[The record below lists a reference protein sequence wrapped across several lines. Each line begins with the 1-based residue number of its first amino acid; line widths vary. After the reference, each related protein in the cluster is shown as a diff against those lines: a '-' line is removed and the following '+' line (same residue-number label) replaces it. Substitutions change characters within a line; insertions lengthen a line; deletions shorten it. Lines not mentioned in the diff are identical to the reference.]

1 MFTCYPALVYFEQQQ
16 KKNRAAYLIPS
27 SQNYI
32 LNIKESKKNLTPRLF
47 MTSFHCDNKLQ
58 LFIFILTKRAVKTW
72 LTTINFQ
79 LMTHKVKEIELYEN
93 KIYFSLSA
101 EPLLVEYNTL
111 HKRHLNLNENSVTS
125 LALYLCFPQ
134 ISSLQGH
141 IQSYNI
147 KKNI

>member
-1 MFTCYPALVYFEQQQ
+1 MFTCYPALIYFEQK

-32 LNIKESKKNLTPRLF
+32 SNIRESKKNLTPRLF

-125 LALYLCFPQ
+125 LAILMFPSD
-134 ISSLQGH
+134 IFTTGTYSI
-141 IQSYNI
+141 IQY
-147 KKNI
+147 